1 MKIGWENVFFYFAEF
16 YASVSVSNSGYLF
29 PIKEMTANNSV
40 TFLSKKLF
48 FLSFLMGIFELI
60 IQIHFIYYSRKTCQE
75 MFELEISKKVYL

>member
-16 YASVSVSNSGYLF
+16 YASVSVSDSGYLF

-48 FLSFLMGIFELI
+48 SFVSHGNIRAHYTNPFYLLQQKNM
-60 IQIHFIYYSRKTCQE
+60 SRD
-75 MFELEISKKVYL
+75 V